1 MNIRIRLFDLQ
12 NGVLHTD
19 RVYFKQVDKSYRA
32 PDSNEVEIKQEI
44 SVNNAT
50 RQEYIELL
58 MHVWEKFRSSDDR
71 YPVLKEEGF
80 LWFEK
85 NKLET

>member
-44 SVNNAT
+44 T
-50 RQEYIELL
+50 TKQEYIELL
-58 MHVWEKFRSSDDR
+58 MHVWEKFRSSDNK
-71 YPVLKEEGF
+71 YPTFIKEGF
-80 LWFEK
+80 LWFE
-85 NKLET
+85 NKLEK